1 MIAEYDL
8 VNDELTDEEFDR
20 LSSEI
25 YMIKKSEA
33 LRRKQQM
40 DRGESFDY
48 LQEIDELGVE
58 DDYEDNYEEI
68 PEWGVTLKKSLDTI
82 LEILER
88 NPRILKQYQVKPKV
102 PAIVRSGMMSKE
114 AYNLFFGGE

>member
-1 MIAEYDL
+1 
-8 VNDELTDEEFDR
+8 
-20 LSSEI
+20 
-25 YMIKKSEA
+25 
-33 LRRKQQM
+33 M